1 MTGPLRGL
9 GAVVAVTAL
18 AALSGCSP
26 PHSNQT
32 ARNALVLGI
41 DVSGSFRAQH
51 YDDAI
56 DFAAYYLYG
65 HLHGLGGMQKPTAVF
80 VGSVGGDRPG
90 EMKSFHPIED
100 FQNKS
105 VDQIA
110 QDMRTWFPPEDRLTD
125 FNAFFSR
132 LASLI
137 KARNLI
143 LAPINIVLLSDG
155 EPDYPGMSARDSLG
169 PYGKVDLSPLEYLSR
184 SVTVRLLYATPTVDS
199 RWEHNV
205 KRNRVRMWTLDGQ
218 VMTGWRAQLAP
229 DEPPEQQDRLWS
241 WIADN
246 VDFRVR
252 ARIL

>member
-1 MTGPLRGL
+1 MSATLRRVGAA
-9 GAVVAVTAL
+9 AVVAAL
-18 AALSGCSP
+18 AALPACAP
-26 PHSNQT
+26 PGSNQT
-32 ARNALVLGI
+32 PRNSLVLGI
-41 DVSGSFRAQH
+41 DVSGSFRTAY

-56 DFAAYYLYG
+56 QFAAYYLYG
-65 HLHGLGGMQKPTAVF
+65 HLHGLGGLRKPTALF
-80 VGSVGGDRPG
+80 VGSVGGERPG
-90 EMKSFHPIED
+90 EVKSFHPIED
-100 FQNKS
+100 FEGKS

-125 FNAFFSR
+125 FNVFFSR

-137 KARNLI
+137 KARNLV

-155 EPDYPGMSARDSLG
+155 EPDYPGMNAHDSLG
-169 PYGKVDLSPLEYLSR
+169 PYGKVNLGPLEYLSR
-184 SVTVRLLYATPTVDS
+184 SVTVRLLYATPTVDV
-199 RWEHNV
+199 RWEHNI
-205 KRNRVRMWTLDGQ
+205 KRSRVGIWTLDNQ
-218 VMTGWRAQLAP
+218 VMVGWRAQLVP

>member
-1 MTGPLRGL
+1 MTAILRR
-9 GAVVAVTAL
+9 AASVVAV
-18 AALSGCSP
+18 AALVALPGCSP
-26 PHSNQT
+26 PQSGQT

-56 DFAAYYLYG
+56 DFASYYLYG
-65 HLHGLGGMQKPTAVF
+65 HLHGLGGLQKPTAMF
-80 VGSVGGDRPG
+80 VGSIGGDRPG
-90 EMKSFHPIED
+90 EVKSFHPIED
-100 FQNKS
+100 FQDKS
-105 VDQIA
+105 VDQIE

-132 LASLI
+132 LATLI
-137 KARNLI
+137 KQRNLI

-155 EPDYPGMSARDSLG
+155 EPDYPGMNAHDSLG
-169 PYGKVDLSPLEYLSR
+169 PYGKVNLSPLEYLSR
-184 SVTVRLLYATPTVDS
+184 SVTVRLLYPTATVDS

-205 KRNRVRMWTLDGQ
+205 KRNRVRVWTQDGEI
-218 VMTGWRAQLAP
+218 MTGWSNQLVP
-229 DEPPEQQDRLWS
+229 GQPPEQQDRLWS